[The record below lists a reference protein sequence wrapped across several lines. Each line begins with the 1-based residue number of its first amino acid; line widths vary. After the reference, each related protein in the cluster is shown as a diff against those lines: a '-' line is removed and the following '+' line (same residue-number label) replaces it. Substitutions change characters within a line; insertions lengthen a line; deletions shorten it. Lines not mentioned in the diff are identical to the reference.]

1 MPLNKA
7 ERKMK
12 REMEQTYG
20 KARGES
26 IFYALEAQGKTPSD
40 RSQKGSP
47 DKKKF
52 NKGGMV
58 KANCGAST
66 KPNRMKRN

>member
-12 REMEQTYG
+12 RELEDTYG
-20 KARGES
+20 KTRGES
-26 IFYALEAQGKTPSD
+26 MFYALEAQGKTPSD
-40 RSQKGSP
+40 RSQKGSA

-52 NKGGMV
+52 NKGGYV
-58 KANCGAST
+58 NCGAST
-66 KPNRMKRN
+66 KPNRMAKK